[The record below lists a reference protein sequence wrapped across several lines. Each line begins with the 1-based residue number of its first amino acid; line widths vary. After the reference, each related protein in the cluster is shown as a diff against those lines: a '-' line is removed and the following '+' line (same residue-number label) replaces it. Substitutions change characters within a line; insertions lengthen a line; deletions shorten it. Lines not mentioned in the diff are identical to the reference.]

1 MFRIY
6 ESIFRRLAPSYV
18 FGETVDG
25 AKTFN
30 IYFYKKAK
38 PTFGEVGFAF
48 LGSEVQSLKGSK
60 ANPLSSS
67 LFLRTFVPLNL

>member
-48 LGSEVQSLKGSK
+48 FRFRGTKPQRFKGESFIFK
-60 ANPLSSS
+60 PLS
-67 LFLRTFVPLNL
+67 